1 MTLKPLLPWG
11 KKDLFDLKIFL
22 NPGKPRK
29 TQENP
34 GKPRKT
40 QENPGKPRK
49 TQENPG
55 KPTSDYSGKLQFPI
69 HCHSVSFLPLGFL
82 F

>member
-22 NPGKPRK
+22 
-29 TQENP
+29 NP